1 MAAYDAKV
9 TSPEIWREFANDP
22 RSPAYASM
30 RAADADRDVVLRALG
45 EAYAEGRLDAAEFD
59 ERSTAVQK
67 ARTLGQLPA
76 FLADLVPPSNVA
88 PYPVA
93 PYSAMPAPQ
102 PEQVEAEAV
111 AKWERSRREALT
123 TWVTVSMICWVVWA
137 ATNFGGFPWPV
148 FPMAGT
154 AIPLIAVMIQRES
167 GGNLAEL
174 LDNISAIVRARL
186 KLLGEVRTLSAEGRL
201 SAWILGA
208 LPFCVAAVIQL
219 VNPGFMAVLWTDPIG
234 LRMVGGALL
243 LMAVG
248 VWWMRKIIRIR
259 V

>member
-1 MAAYDAKV
+1 MAAYDATV

-59 ERSTAVQK
+59 ERSSAVQT
-67 ARTLGQLPA
+67 ARTLGELPA

-154 AIPLIAVMIQRES
+154 AIPLIAVMIQRK
-167 GGNLAEL
+167 
-174 LDNISAIVRARL
+174 DM
-186 KLLGEVRTLSAEGRL
+186 
-201 SAWILGA
+201 
-208 LPFCVAAVIQL
+208 VAS
-219 VNPGFMAVLWTDPIG
+219 N
-234 LRMVGGALL
+234 R
-243 LMAVG
+243 
-248 VWWMRKIIRIR
+248 RKIIAKHQKALAKEAKRRALEQQKRQQIER
-259 V
+259 RPPGQAEA

>member
-67 ARTLGQLPA
+67 ARTLGELPA

-88 PYPVA
+88 PYPVV
-93 PYSAMPAPQ
+93 PYSAPAPR

-137 ATNFGGFPWPV
+137 ATTGFGGFPWPV

-154 AIPLIAVMIQRES
+154 AIPLIAVMIQRK
-167 GGNLAEL
+167 
-174 LDNISAIVRARL
+174 D
-186 KLLGEVRTLSAEGRL
+186 
-201 SAWILGA
+201 
-208 LPFCVAAVIQL
+208 
-219 VNPGFMAVLWTDPIG
+219 
-234 LRMVGGALL
+234 MVEANR
-243 LMAVG
+243 
-248 VWWMRKIIRIR
+248 RKIIAKHQKAVAKEAKRRAALEQQRRQQIDR
-259 V
+259 RPPGQAEI

>member
-1 MAAYDAKV
+1 M

-59 ERSTAVQK
+59 ERSSAVQK
-67 ARTLGQLPA
+67 ARTLGELPA
-76 FLADLVPPSNVA
+76 FLADLVPPPNIA
-88 PYPVA
+88 PHPVV
-93 PYSAMPAPQ
+93 PYSAATPAPR

-137 ATNFGGFPWPV
+137 ATSFGGFPWPL

-154 AIPLIAVMIQRES
+154 AIPLIAVMIQRKDMIAS
-167 GGNLAEL
+167 N
-174 LDNISAIVRARL
+174 R
-186 KLLGEVRTLSAEGRL
+186 
-201 SAWILGA
+201 
-208 LPFCVAAVIQL
+208 
-219 VNPGFMAVLWTDPIG
+219 
-234 LRMVGGALL
+234 
-243 LMAVG
+243 
-248 VWWMRKIIRIR
+248 RKIIAKHQKALAKDAKRRALEQQRREQIER
-259 V
+259 RPPGQAET

>member
-22 RSPAYASM
+22 RSPAYESM

-67 ARTLGQLPA
+67 ARTLGELPA

-88 PYPVA
+88 PYPVV
-93 PYSAMPAPQ
+93 PYSAIPAPR

-137 ATNFGGFPWPV
+137 ATTGFGGFPWPM

-154 AIPLIAVMIQRES
+154 AIPLIAVMIQRK
-167 GGNLAEL
+167 
-174 LDNISAIVRARL
+174 D
-186 KLLGEVRTLSAEGRL
+186 
-201 SAWILGA
+201 
-208 LPFCVAAVIQL
+208 
-219 VNPGFMAVLWTDPIG
+219 
-234 LRMVGGALL
+234 MVEANR
-243 LMAVG
+243 
-248 VWWMRKIIRIR
+248 RKIIAKHQKAVAKEAKRRAALEQQRRQQIDR
-259 V
+259 RPPGQAEI